1 MKRTLLSFLIILCT
15 ALAVQAQPAPV
26 YTLKS
31 CLEQGL
37 LNNYSLRITRNE
49 QQVSKNNATLA
60 NAGYL
65 PTLDLSTG
73 YKGTLD
79 NTETKLRTTG
89 ETTKENG
96 VFDQTVDA
104 GINLSWT
111 IFDGFNITANYQKL
125 KELER
130 QGETNTRIAIE
141 DLIANIAAEYYNYVQ
156 HTIRLKNFRYA
167 VSLSKERLRIVEERY
182 HIGNFSRLDYQQ
194 AKVDFNAD
202 SAQYMKQQ
210 ELLHTSR
217 IQLNELMASEDVDRP
232 FIVEDSLINVSAK
245 LNFDELWNAT
255 LQANAALLK
264 AEQNNTLARLDYK
277 KASSRDYPYVKM
289 NGGYGYTLNKY
300 DISAN
305 SRRSNLGLNF
315 GVTVGFNLFDGN
327 RRRELRN
334 ARIAVQNAR
343 LEREQLEQALRADL
357 SNLWQAY
364 QNNLQMLKLERQ
376 NLVAAK
382 ENHEIAMERYMLGN
396 LSGIEMREAQKS
408 LLDAEERIL
417 SAEYDTKL
425 CEISLLQISG
435 RVELCLVLFLS
446 LAKIIVEITISVLPK
461 IKAKLNFSS
470 KKITPKNM
478 LIIASKVPRIEA
490 EVEPIS
496 SIALSKRIIENIVEI
511 IDSPKYEYMISKLNF
526 KIIEFVEA
534 PYIINP
540 SAAPKQTYIVKTV

>member
-1 MKRTLLSFLIILCT
+1 MKHIVLIFIAIVCT
-15 ALAVQAQPAPV
+15 APGLYAQPAPT

-37 LNNYSLRITRNE
+37 LNNYSLRIVRNE
-49 QQVSKNNATLA
+49 EQVSKNNATLG

-65 PTLDLSTG
+65 PTLDLSAG
-73 YKGTLD
+73 YKGTID
-79 NTETKLRTTG
+79 NTETKARATG
-89 ETTKENG
+89 ETTKDNG
-96 VFDQTVDA
+96 VFDQTLDA
-104 GINLSWT
+104 GINLNWT
-111 IFDGFNITANYQKL
+111 IFDGFNITANYQRL

-156 HTIRLKNFRYA
+156 QKIRLKNFRYA

-217 IQLNELMASEDVDRP
+217 IQLNELMANKDVDQP
-232 FIVEDSLINVSAK
+232 FIIQDSLINVTAS
-245 LNFDELWNAT
+245 LNFEELWNAT
-255 LQANAALLK
+255 LTINASLLR

-277 KASSRDYPYVKM
+277 KVCSRDYPYVKM

-327 RRRELRN
+327 RRRERKN

-343 LEREQLEQALRADL
+343 LEQEQLEQALRADL

-364 QNNLQMLKLERQ
+364 QNNLQMLNLERQ

-435 RVELCLVLFLS
+435 
-446 LAKIIVEITISVLPK
+446 
-461 IKAKLNFSS
+461 
-470 KKITPKNM
+470 
-478 LIIASKVPRIEA
+478 KVAR
-490 EVEPIS
+490 
-496 SIALSKRIIENIVEI
+496 
-511 IDSPKYEYMISKLNF
+511 YM
-526 KIIEFVEA
+526 E
-534 PYIINP
+534 
-540 SAAPKQTYIVKTV
+540 

>member
-1 MKRTLLSFLIILCT
+1 MKRTLLIFITTISATLSL
-15 ALAVQAQPAPV
+15 QAQHAT

-49 QQVSKNNATLA
+49 EQVSKNNATLG

-65 PTLDLSTG
+65 PTLDLSAG

-79 NTETKLRTTG
+79 NTETKLRSTG
-89 ETTKENG
+89 ETTKDNG
-96 VFDQTVDA
+96 IFDQTLNA
-104 GINLSWT
+104 GLNLNWT

-141 DLIANIAAEYYNYVQ
+141 DLIANITAEYYNYVQ
-156 HTIRLKNFRYA
+156 QKIRLKNFRYA

-217 IQLNELMASEDVDRP
+217 IQLNELMANKNVDESFMIRDSIIFINNIMNFED
-232 FIVEDSLINVSAK
+232 
-245 LNFDELWNAT
+245 LWNAT
-255 LQANAALLK
+255 LQINSSLLK

-277 KASSRDYPYVKM
+277 KVCSRDYPYLKM

-305 SRRSNLGLNF
+305 SRRSNLGLNV

-327 RRRELRN
+327 RRRERRN
-334 ARIAVQNAR
+334 ASIAIQNAR
-343 LEREQLEQALRADL
+343 LEREQVEQSLRADL

-364 QNNLQMLKLERQ
+364 QNNLQMLNLERQ

-435 RVELCLVLFLS
+435 KVTS
-446 LAKIIVEITISVLPK
+446 Y
-461 IKAKLNFSS
+461 LN
-470 KKITPKNM
+470 
-478 LIIASKVPRIEA
+478 
-490 EVEPIS
+490 
-496 SIALSKRIIENIVEI
+496 
-511 IDSPKYEYMISKLNF
+511 
-526 KIIEFVEA
+526 
-534 PYIINP
+534 
-540 SAAPKQTYIVKTV
+540 